1 MLFTR
6 THSYHF
12 SVPKDDLKNRLIGKH
27 VKIHNLDF
35 EVLEKGPVLN
45 IIPHAEQIEAI
56 KTLPITQVDLKED
69 GGKTKVV
76 ITFKMRRF
84 DSGGP
89 MLVIIFCSFMLIAA
103 GVLFNISGA
112 DRALPYTLAGI
123 SLAILIVFSI
133 RMQTGYFDYIRK
145 IRAYVK
151 SKGEQKS
158 MADVNMPMLQL

>member
-6 THSYHF
+6 THRYHF
-12 SVPKDDLKNRLIGKH
+12 SIPKEDLKNRLLGKH

-35 EVLEKGPVLN
+35 EVLEKGPYLS
-45 IIPHAEQIEAI
+45 IIPHAEQVVAI
-56 KTLPITQVDLKED
+56 KTLPITNLDLKDE
-69 GGKTKVV
+69 GSGKTKVI

-89 MLVIIFCSFMLIAA
+89 MLVIIFCTFMLLAA
-103 GVLFNISGA
+103 AVLFMVKDAERS
-112 DRALPYTLAGI
+112 LPYTLAGI
-123 SLAILIVFSI
+123 SIATLTAFSI

-151 SKGEQKS
+151 SRAEGEKTE
-158 MADVNMPMLQL
+158 AGAPMMQL